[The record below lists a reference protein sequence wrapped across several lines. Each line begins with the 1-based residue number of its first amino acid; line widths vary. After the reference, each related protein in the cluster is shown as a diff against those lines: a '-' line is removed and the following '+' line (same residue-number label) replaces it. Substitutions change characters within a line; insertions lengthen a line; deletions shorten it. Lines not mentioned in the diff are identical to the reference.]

1 MKKILFLMMVHFSA
15 FCQENRLE
23 IVNFQ
28 ARFWNVVQT
37 DSVMNPGE
45 KNILPAP
52 PVFVS
57 ISVNELPERDLVCYL
72 TDGLMTF
79 DTLYMGSNPTINFFN
94 LPGGEYTAT
103 FIDLKT
109 NNQVATQFIIES
121 EFWERW
127 WFPPF
132 VLLVFTLLISIVFY
146 YIYKIRL
153 RQQLQTQVI
162 RDNIARDLHDDIG
175 SYLSSI
181 SILSQSVDTLI
192 AKNPDKARL
201 SIGKIGDTARQIM
214 DTMGDIVWSIN
225 SNHDSMPMVI
235 QRMRDLA
242 SELLSEQGVVTE
254 FVIDESIQKLSL
266 TLDKRRDFYLIY
278 KEAITNI
285 QKYARASKVEIAIR
299 REEDEVLLTV
309 KDNGV
314 GFDVSDPSQRRS
326 NGGNGLVNMD
336 ARAQRLGGAL
346 VIESKPDEGTILNF
360 SFKII

>member
-1 MKKILFLMMVHFSA
+1 MKKVFFLYIIHFSC
-15 FCQENRLE
+15 FGQETPLE
-23 IVNFQ
+23 IVDFR
-28 ARFWNVVQT
+28 ARFWSVVQI
-37 DSVMNPGE
+37 DSVLNPKE
-45 KNILPAP
+45 RNVLPAP

-57 ISVNELPERDLVCYL
+57 ISVNGEDEYELVCYL

-94 LPGGEYTAT
+94 LPGGTYTAT

-109 NNQVATQFIIES
+109 NSKADTQFTIES

-132 VLLVFTLLISIVFY
+132 VLLVFTIVIGIIFY

-153 RQQLQTQVI
+153 RQQLQTQLI

-192 AKNPDKARL
+192 SNNQDKARL
-201 SIGKIGDTARQIM
+201 SISKIGDTARQIM

-225 SNHDSMPMVI
+225 SNHDSMSMVI

-242 SELLSEQGVVTE
+242 SELLSEQGIATD
-254 FVIDESIQKLSL
+254 FIIDESIQKLSL

-285 QKYARASKVEIAIR
+285 QKYAQASKVEIVIKK
-299 REEDEVLLTV
+299 EGDDVVLTV

-314 GFDVSDPSQRRS
+314 GFDVSDPSPVKSR
-326 NGGNGLVNMD
+326 GGNGLINMKV
-336 ARAQRLGGAL
+336 RAERLAGTL
-346 VIESKPDEGTILNF
+346 NIESTSGVGTTLRL
-360 SFKII
+360 SFNI

>member
-1 MKKILFLMMVHFSA
+1 MRKAFLLILVYSSVLGQEEPMK
-15 FCQENRLE
+15 
-23 IVNFQ
+23 IVDFQ

-37 DSVMNPGE
+37 DSVLNPAIR
-45 KNILPAP
+45 NVLPAP

-57 ISVNELPERDLVCYL
+57 FSVNEREGQELVCYL

-79 DTLYMGSNPTINFFN
+79 DTLRMGHNPTINFFN

-103 FIDLKT
+103 FIDLKSDRT
-109 NNQVATQFIIES
+109 VDTHFIIQS

-132 VLLVFTLLISIVFY
+132 VLLVFTVMIAIVFY

-153 RQQLQTQVI
+153 RQQLQTQSI

-175 SYLSSI
+175 SYLGSI

-192 AKNPDKARL
+192 VKNPEKARL
-201 SIGKIGDTARQIM
+201 SVEKIGDTARQVM

-225 SNHDSMPMVI
+225 SNHDSMPMVV

-242 SELLSEQGVVTE
+242 SELLSEQGIATTFSV
-254 FVIDESIQKLSL
+254 DESIEKLSL

-278 KEAITNI
+278 KEAVTNI
-285 QKYARASKVEIAIR
+285 QKYAKASKVAIALR
-299 REEDEVLLTV
+299 TDGDEVSITV
-309 KDNGV
+309 ADDGV
-314 GFDVSDPSQRRS
+314 GFDPLDPNLRKS
-326 NGGNGLVNMD
+326 NGGNGLINMK
-336 ARAQRLGGAL
+336 ARAERLGGAL
-346 VIESKPDEGTILNF
+346 TIVSEAGAGTRVRFVFVL
-360 SFKII
+360 

>member
-1 MKKILFLMMVHFSA
+1 MKKVFFLCSISFSC
-15 FCQENRLE
+15 FCQEDSLE
-23 IVNFQ
+23 IVDFR
-28 ARFWNVVQT
+28 ARFWQFVQT
-37 DSVMNPGE
+37 DSVLNPKG
-45 KNILPAP
+45 KIILPVP
-52 PVFVS
+52 PVFIS
-57 ISVNELPERDLVCYL
+57 ISVNNRKDQELVCYV
-72 TDGLMTF
+72 TDNVSTK

-94 LPGGEYTAT
+94 LPGGKYTAT

-109 NNQVATQFIIES
+109 NSKAGTQFTIES

-132 VLLVFTLLISIVFY
+132 VLLVFTIVIAIVFY

-153 RQQLQTQVI
+153 RQQLHTQLI

-192 AKNPDKARL
+192 SENQDKVKL

-242 SELLSEQGVVTE
+242 SELLSEQGIATD
-254 FVIDESIQKLSL
+254 FIIDESIHKLSL

-278 KEAITNI
+278 KEAVTNI
-285 QKYARASKVEIAIR
+285 QKYARASKVEIVIKK
-299 REEDEVLLTV
+299 EEDDVVLTV

-314 GFDVSDPSQRRS
+314 GFDPSDPNLRKS
-326 NGGNGLVNMD
+326 NGGNGLINMKV
-336 ARAQRLGGAL
+336 RAGRLGGAL
-346 VIESKPDEGTILNF
+346 KIESETKVGTTLRFRFNI
-360 SFKII
+360 

>member
-1 MKKILFLMMVHFSA
+1 MKKILIFLLVCSPA
-15 FCQENRLE
+15 FGQGDSLE
-23 IVNFQ
+23 IVDFR
-28 ARFWNVVQT
+28 ARFWTVVQS
-37 DSVMNPGE
+37 DSVYNPRNE
-45 KNILPAP
+45 NVLPAP

-57 ISVNELPERDLVCYL
+57 ISVNNREDQNLVCYL

-79 DTLYMGSNPTINFFN
+79 DTLYMGQNPTINFFN
-94 LPGGEYTAT
+94 LPGGHYNVT
-103 FIDLKT
+103 FIDLNTAARAKT
-109 NNQVATQFIIES
+109 KFVIES

-132 VLLVFTLLISIVFY
+132 VLLIFTAVIGIVFY

-181 SILSQSVDTLI
+181 SILSQSVDTLLTN
-192 AKNPDKARL
+192 NPERARL
-201 SIGKIGDTARQIM
+201 SLGKIGDTARQIM

-225 SNHDSMPMVI
+225 PKHDSMPMVV

-242 SELLSEQGVVTE
+242 SELLAEQGVATD
-254 FVIDESIQKLSL
+254 FIIDDSIEKLSL

-285 QKYARASKVEIAIR
+285 QKYARASKVEILIS
-299 REEDEVLLTV
+299 REGDEVTLVVGDDGAGFNT
-309 KDNGV
+309 KDSN
-314 GFDVSDPSQRRS
+314 FRKS
-326 NGGNGLVNMD
+326 NGGNGLINMRV
-336 ARAQRLGGAL
+336 RAERLGGTLSVSSA
-346 VIESKPDEGTILNF
+346 PGEGTTLTF
-360 SFKII
+360 VFVL

>member
-1 MKKILFLMMVHFSA
+1 MKKVFFLVMVHFSV
-15 FCQENRLE
+15 FCQEDSLE
-23 IVNFQ
+23 IVDFR
-28 ARFWNVVQT
+28 ARFWSVVQS
-37 DSVMNPGE
+37 DSVLNPKE
-45 KNILPAP
+45 KNVLPAP

-57 ISVNELPERDLVCYL
+57 VSVNDRQGQELVCFL

-94 LPGGEYTAT
+94 LPGGVYSAT
-103 FIDLKT
+103 FIDIKT
-109 NNQVATQFIIES
+109 NRKAITHFTIQS
-121 EFWERW
+121 PFWERW

-132 VLLVFTLLISIVFY
+132 VLLVFTLVIGIIFY

-175 SYLSSI
+175 SYLGSI
-181 SILSQSVDTLI
+181 SILSQSVDTLMS
-192 AKNPDKARL
+192 KNPDKARL
-201 SIGKIGDTARQIM
+201 SVGKIGDTARQIM

-242 SELLSEQGVVTE
+242 SELLSEQGIVTD
-254 FVIDESIQKLSL
+254 FVIDESVQKLSL

-285 QKYARASKVEIAIR
+285 QKYAGASKVEITIGS
-299 REEDEVLLTV
+299 EGDDVLLTV
-309 KDNGV
+309 KDNGT
-314 GFDVSDPSQRRS
+314 GFDVEDPRQRKS
-326 NGGNGLVNMD
+326 NGGNGLINIKT
-336 ARAQRLGGAL
+336 RAERLDGRVDIVSQPGSGT
-346 VIESKPDEGTILNF
+346 VIRLR
-360 SFKII
+360 FKI